1 MSSSAVWRLSVWN
14 WKSSPFM
21 SIGFFCNRLVGVVSG
36 LLCAATI
43 AGCTGIQAPAP
54 EVGNAEWVVEGGNAQ
69 RNRTVEAQAIPPLRQ
84 GQEYS
89 IGGDTTYGSPAVV
102 AQGLI
107 IAEGDRKLHALALS
121 DGAEQWQF
129 PVIGSY
135 LSPAIDGDR
144 VFIRSERGEEGWLYA
159 ISLDGGKE
167 LWAYRFP
174 LVGSS
179 INNVGGHVTSPV
191 AVGDRVFVGASQ
203 SIYAFDTED
212 GALMWE
218 TDLGTPIVTSA
229 AVADDTIYVGDF
241 TGLHALDANSGE
253 EQWHY
258 PVDGL
263 GLYFAPVITGNHVII
278 AGESTIYSIDR
289 TSGELMWERSFV
301 DAQIIPAGAGDDAVY
316 VKSATTLFAVDPL
329 SGEDIWLYKG
339 GDFVSLPA
347 VTGKQLYVVVRTG
360 GLAQIRG
367 LNRLN
372 GKEEW
377 NMESTALSNAAP
389 VVAGGYLFV
398 RTIDGRILGLY
409 SEEE

>member
-1 MSSSAVWRLSVWN
+1 MSAICIRYRLA
-14 WKSSPFM
+14 
-21 SIGFFCNRLVGVVSG
+21 RVVSG
-36 LLCAATI
+36 LLVAVAL
-43 AGCTGIQAPAP
+43 AGCSGIQAPAP
-54 EVGNAEWVVEGGNAQ
+54 KVDNAEWVVEGGNAQ

-84 GQEYS
+84 GQEFT

-135 LSPAIDGDR
+135 LSPAVDGER

-159 ISLDGGKE
+159 ISLEGGKE

-174 LVGSS
+174 RVGSS

-191 AVGDRVFVGASQ
+191 TNGDRLFVGASQ
-203 SIYAFDTED
+203 SIYAFDTAD

-218 TDLGTPIVTSA
+218 TDLGAPIVTSA
-229 AVADDTIYVGDF
+229 SVADNTVYVGDF

-263 GLYFAPVITGNHVII
+263 GLYFAPVIAGNQVII
-278 AGESTIYSIDR
+278 AGESTIYSIHR
-289 TSGELMWERSFV
+289 ASGELTWERNFV
-301 DAQIIPAGAGDDAVY
+301 DAQIIPAGAADDAVY

-329 SGEDIWLYKG
+329 SGEDIWSYQG

-347 VTGKQLYVVVRTG
+347 VTATQLYVVVRTG

-367 LNRLN
+367 LSRLN

-377 NMESTALSNAAP
+377 NMGSTALSNAAP
-389 VVAGGYLFV
+389 VVAGGYLYV